1 MIDKNRKKTLT
12 IISLG
17 VGVQSSTM
25 ALMSAKGILPKVQ
38 GAIFADTKNEPK
50 AIELYLEFL
59 KKTLP
64 FPVYQVSKSNI
75 YNDFINNIEKGIR
88 SPNPPLFTQ
97 NKITG
102 KKGMLLRQCT
112 QDYKIA
118 QIKKKI
124 RELCNVGYKKRFP
137 KDKYV
142 EQWIGIST
150 DEIQRMKPSRDKYIL
165 NRFPLIEMKMSR
177 QDCLDWMKDHKIP
190 LPEKS
195 ACIICPYHNDNYWH
209 FMKTERLSEFEQ
221 AVVFDRKIRKGSA
234 KIKDNLYL
242 HRSCKPLEEIEFN
255 KKETDKQLDMF
266 NNDCSGL
273 CGV

>member
-1 MIDKNRKKTLT
+1 MIDLNRTRALT

-25 ALMSAKGILPKVQ
+25 ALMSAKGILPKVD

-50 AIELYLEFL
+50 AIELYLNFL
-59 KKTLP
+59 KKILP
-64 FPVYQVSKSNI
+64 FPVYQVSRSNI
-75 YNDFINNIEKGIR
+75 YDDFIKNVEQGIR

-112 QDYKIA
+112 NDYKIA
-118 QIKKKI
+118 VIRKKI

-150 DEIQRMKPSRDKYIL
+150 DEIQRMKPSKDKYIL

-177 QDCLDWMKDHKIP
+177 QDCLDWMKEQNIP

-209 FMKTERLSEFEQ
+209 FMKTERPSEFEQ
-221 AVVFDRKIRKGSA
+221 AVAFDRKIRNGSA

-266 NNDCSGL
+266 NNECTGM
-273 CGV
+273 CGQ